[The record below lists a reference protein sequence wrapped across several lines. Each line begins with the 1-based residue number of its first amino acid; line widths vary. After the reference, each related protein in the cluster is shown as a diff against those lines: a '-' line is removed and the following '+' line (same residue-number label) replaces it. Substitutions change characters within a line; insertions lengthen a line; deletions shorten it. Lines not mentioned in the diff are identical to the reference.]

1 MGSGIIGVSLYKV
14 NIFVHHCMYY
24 VKAGGKLKRR
34 ADEVAVATALAA
46 LMAGNTPLIEK
57 FGDETVATT
66 PLRPDTEVL
75 LMVSAAEPDGID
87 RRGLGQRVKQ
97 SPAAITRAL
106 QKLVSARHIHK
117 TGSGAFRVTGPGEQ
131 ELVEQLAAVNGA
143 SPAPR
148 RRRRKQ

>member
-1 MGSGIIGVSLYKV
+1 MPLWLYRPPLGAE
-14 NIFVHHCMYY
+14 FVRLYH
-24 VKAGGKLKRR
+24 VP
-34 ADEVAVATALAA
+34 DEVAVATALAA

-66 PLRPDTEVL
+66 PLRPDTEFL

-97 SPAAITRAL
+97 SPAAITRAV

-117 TGSGAFRVTGPGEQ
+117 TG
-131 ELVEQLAAVNGA
+131 
-143 SPAPR
+143 
-148 RRRRKQ
+148 